1 MEITPTT
8 TLPANTNPAQPPQT
22 APALSSDFE
31 TFLVMLTTQLKNQD
45 PLNPIESAD
54 FAVQLATFSSVEQ
67 QVKTNDLLT
76 NLGNQFGSFGVA
88 QLSGWIGLD
97 ARAQVPVVFDG
108 APVLFDIKV
117 APLADRAELVVRDA
131 QGAVVQRGAVPPVSG
146 EIEWAGADQTGAPL
160 APGTYAI
167 SVESYR
173 GSDLID
179 TRQVEIQS
187 RIIEARSENGQTI
200 LILEGGQQVS
210 ASDIIGLSEP
220 KASINTPV

>member
-1 MEITPTT
+1 MEISPTT
-8 TLPANTNPAQPPQT
+8 PPLTNPTSAQPPQP
-22 APALSSDFE
+22 AQKGPALSSDFE

-108 APVLFDIKV
+108 APVAFDIKV
-117 APLADRAELVVRDA
+117 ATQADRAELVVRDA
-131 QGAVVQRGAVPPVSG
+131 QGALVQRSAVPPVSG
-146 EIEWAGADQTGAPL
+146 EVQWAGVDQTGAPL
-160 APGTYAI
+160 APGSYAI
-167 SVESYR
+167 SVESFT
-173 GSDLID
+173 GNDLIA
-179 TRQVEIQS
+179 TNPVETQS

-200 LILEGGQQVS
+200 LILKNGQQVS
-210 ASDIIGLSEP
+210 ASDILGLSES
-220 KASINTPV
+220 AI